1 MIWNVIK
8 HLNFFGAVFMFG
20 HRVGIFRTSNTKSVM
35 IRFGR
40 ASEICSPRTQPT
52 AHASLLPICDSHH
65 KSLSFGFKPVPQ
77 LEAFQ
82 KPNFFRRTCRSAV
95 CYKFNSRL
103 LLASFF
109 FVILFADVWAMQLFV
124 SRRHVLRCAGSLCCL
139 IRSLAEYFP
148 S

>member
-1 MIWNVIK
+1 
-8 HLNFFGAVFMFG
+8 MFG

-52 AHASLLPICDSHH
+52 AHASLIPICDSHH

-109 FVILFADVWAMQLFV
+109 SLYCLLTYELCNSSFPGGMYYVVLARFVA
-124 SRRHVLRCAGSLCCL
+124 
-139 IRSLAEYFP
+139 
-148 S
+148 